1 MSLPTVSS
9 SVYFQKWD
17 SSCSSSS
24 RKQQRKQRPA
34 RTFLT
39 SQPFGYAI
47 VLVAVLILGCFV
59 DSGHQEGIKLPDQTS
74 NPPSGS
80 APATGG
86 GPVVGEERRQGKHL
100 LDFIGLGTGGNVDP
114 YLARTN
120 AQCLNGELAD
130 CFKSQALNTFSEFFE
145 QEQYQLTGDAR
156 IVRLPETQLRSL
168 QQEGYE
174 FVGESRHSD
183 SEWEL
188 LYKYALRRIERFV
201 KSTALE
207 FQIPDEITEEGR
219 YSARFIDEIS
229 DEIDVIEDKK
239 APLFTRHR
247 LKKIFIPLLLILKV
261 FKLKLLLFLPV
272 ILGLASFKKLLGF
285 LAIIV
290 PGVIGYLKLFKPHQ
304 SCCTNDIF
312 SGGFQPPHYSPQG
325 LGSIGYSP
333 YKEYASS
340 GPAGHYGRPSSG
352 PDVSYASPYGNYYRD
367 AGRSDIKGGSVKFG
381 DDLAY
386 QGYSEYRGATGAKD
400 VKAEN

>member
-1 MSLPTVSS
+1 MH
-9 SVYFQKWD
+9 
-17 SSCSSSS
+17 
-24 RKQQRKQRPA
+24 
-34 RTFLT
+34 
-39 SQPFGYAI
+39 
-47 VLVAVLILGCFV
+47 VLVKHSHRGGTWLGPVGVLAVLLLAFCVSPGLP
-59 DSGHQEGIKLPDQTS
+59 EGIKLPDQTS
-74 NPPSGS
+74 RTND
-80 APATGG
+80 G
-86 GPVVGEERRQGKHL
+86 GPSVPVQQQPAVGEERRQGKNL

-120 AQCLNGELAD
+120 TQCLNGELAE
-130 CFKSQALNTFSEFFE
+130 CFKSQALNTFGEFFDKD
-145 QEQYQLTGDAR
+145 QYQLTSDAR
-156 IVRLPETQLRSL
+156 IIRLPETQLRSL
-168 QQEGYE
+168 AQEGYE

-188 LYKYALRRIERFV
+188 LYKYALRRLERFV

-207 FQIPDEITEEGR
+207 FQMPDQLTEEGR

-261 FKLKLLLFLPV
+261 FKLKLLLFLPLV
-272 ILGLASFKKLLGF
+272 LGLASFKKLLGF

-312 SGGFQPPHYSPQG
+312 SGGYQPQYSPQG

-333 YKEYASS
+333 YKEYA
-340 GPAGHYGRPSSG
+340 GQHYSRPDG
-352 PDVSYASPYGNYYRD
+352 GYASPYSNYYRES
-367 AGRSDIKGGSVKFG
+367 GRTDVQGSSVKFG

-386 QGYSEYRGATGAKD
+386 QGYSEYRSSGKD